1 MIRVDLS
8 HRYNKTETHTHTQT
22 ENRTTNLELLSELE
36 RKAPLSQLLAPLA
49 TQVRVADHRV
59 LISMGVETSV
69 EVQPNLLLA
78 GANIHGKTVAEAEAL
93 IWLLVS

>member
-8 HRYNKTETHTHTQT
+8 HRYNKTETHTHTDRH
-22 ENRTTNLELLSELE
+22 RTTNLELLSELE